1 VTPPERIPEF
11 AGRLL
16 KELNMLRKDS
26 RDAGLDDPTK
36 WRPFVSWDDLLK
48 MSQEFR
54 PRDQQIRA
62 IIARIVQAKGQAD
75 LLAPLQRELSNV
87 LNDLQ
92 ESVRPLNIL
101 LVRQMTRKLDELV
114 PDTDTELSPLK

>member
-1 VTPPERIPEF
+1 M
-11 AGRLL
+11 A
-16 KELNMLRKDS
+16 
-26 RDAGLDDPTK
+26 
-36 WRPFVSWDDLLK
+36 PFVSWDDLLK
-48 MSQEFR
+48 MSQEYR

-75 LLAPLQRELSNV
+75 LLAALQREFSNT

-101 LVRQMTRKLDELV
+101 LIRQMTRKLDELV
-114 PDTDTELSPLK
+114 PDTDTELSPVK